1 MESQISSEQA
11 KESRWTLGSVPGMRG
26 RLAAALMLIGLAG
39 LTGVPDV
46 RAEEAAAAAPK
57 ESAPVPPAAGGEAGS
72 AQAPD
77 AEAAP
82 KEGEV
87 HLDRPVAPDEVRK
100 RRGKHVQAKRQRDKW
115 WKMARTTLFKG
126 IDLTP
131 EQDKKITA
139 IISEQKKNRTEYSKA
154 DIQLAAARAANDL
167 IRARELR
174 NQVQAE
180 RKEVKSLHEVLDA
193 MRPVLTEKQQVVF
206 DTNRAQLISEGQKVR
221 KKRMEKRAEN
231 KKAKAEAE
239 AVED

>member
-1 MESQISSEQA
+1 MESRLSSEQA
-11 KESRWTLGSVPGMRG
+11 KDSRRILGAGPGMRG

-39 LTGVPDV
+39 LMGAPDV
-46 RAEEAAAAAPK
+46 RAEEAAAAATA
-57 ESAPVPPAAGGEAGS
+57 ESAPVPSASGAEAGS
-72 AQAPD
+72 TQSAD

-131 EQDKKITA
+131 EQDKKITE
-139 IISEQKKNRTEYSKA
+139 IIAEQKKNRTEYSKA

-174 NQVQAE
+174 NQVQTE
-180 RKEVKSLHEVLDA
+180 RKEVKSLHEVLDT
-193 MRPVLTEKQQVVF
+193 MRPVLTEKQQAIF
-206 DTNRAQLISEGQKVR
+206 DTNRAQLIADGQKVR
-221 KKRMEKRAEN
+221 KKRMEKRAQN